1 MALGLAKLAGA
12 GVSIAPV
19 VREGSLGCWWALIL
33 HGSLSCTTSLHQA
46 GAVGEAVLPAPWD
59 RGPEACRAR
68 WESQDLIPGSLD
80 FKAVPAAPLL
90 CTPNL

>member
-19 VREGSLGCWWALIL
+19 VREGSLWCWWALIL

-46 GAVGEAVLPAPWD
+46 GAVGEAVHPPTVGPRP
-59 RGPEACRAR
+59 RGTQGKVG
-68 WESQDLIPGSLD
+68 ESGLD
-80 FKAVPAAPLL
+80 TREP
-90 CTPNL
+90 